1 MMVLFVDAWN
11 KAMEEAHDFDTHAR
25 HQHEAQLCQERE
37 QEQSDTPLLQETTEP
52 PKGSFSSLSFLLA
65 TVVQGEKEVTRVS
78 GDDSA
83 GPFPLRRPVR
93 RWRWRWTGELA
104 C

>member
-1 MMVLFVDAWN
+1 MHGTKPWKRLMILIPTHGTNTKLSSVKN
-11 KAMEEAHDFDTHAR
+11 KSKNSHR
-25 HQHEAQLCQERE
+25 H
-37 QEQSDTPLLQETTEP
+37 TPLLQETTEP